1 MAEQPWA
8 EHLAPQEEIGGRV
21 QIRGEGEVLIDGFD
35 PDAAGGHRR
44 VEFDRR
50 ALNSYL
56 ARVGLENPRHAL
68 DESAL
73 AGAVVANERDDLP
86 GVQREVRA
94 PQRADSAEALV
105 QLACLQQWLGHYV
118 PPSWPTASAGL
129 SPPAAR
135 PAVRGAPRAPADT
148 PGGGPK
154 GRGSRPSPARAA
166 SPSAHPPVVTSRWAG
181 PATEAIR
188 ASSTA
193 PAAPT
198 ASSATR

>member
-21 QIRGEGEVLIDGFD
+21 EIRGEGEVLIDGFD

-56 ARVGLENPRHAL
+56 ARVGLEDPRHAL

-73 AGAVVANERDDLP
+73 AGAVVANERDDLA

-129 SPPAAR
+129 STAA
-135 PAVRGAPRAPADT
+135 APR
-148 PGGGPK
+148 GGAG
-154 GRGSRPSPARAA
+154 RAA
-166 SPSAHPPVVTSRWAG
+166 CAG
-181 PATEAIR
+181 DPR
-188 ASSTA
+188 G
-193 PAAPT
+193 
-198 ASSATR
+198 RVL